1 VQISPLSIF
10 IPDLYER
17 IFNPDYIPTD
27 DPAVNDMENNGM
39 FSPTSDEDF
48 EAMMEEWSDVGGLD
62 LEGVFKT
69 PDLGTT
75 SAGER

>member
-1 VQISPLSIF
+1 
-10 IPDLYER
+10 
-17 IFNPDYIPTD
+17 
-27 DPAVNDMENNGM
+27 
-39 FSPTSDEDF
+39 
-48 EAMMEEWSDVGGLD
+48 MMEEWSDVGGLD